1 MHRRFTLAAAVL
13 AYASMLG
20 AEEAL
25 YRIDLIP
32 SGKAVSKDL
41 PVLKGSSYLYHAYP
55 TGTLVSVKK
64 SSVKQI
70 SKMTPAAAEDIKTTR
85 TVRIRDLPFQGPK
98 SGSGRGGWT
107 NIDRARS
114 AAAAAN
120 AGTATR
126 TASPPD

>member
-1 MHRRFTLAAAVL
+1 
-13 AYASMLG
+13 MLG

-25 YRIDLIP
+25 YRIDLVP
-32 SGKAVSKDL
+32 TGKAVSKDL

-70 SKMTPAAAEDIKTTR
+70 RKMTPAAAEDIKTTR

-98 SGSGRGGWT
+98 SGSGRGVWT

-114 AAAAAN
+114 AAAAAHR
-120 AGTATR
+120 GTAGR